1 MGEIEQALGDIEAY
15 VPSSVWPWLIVL
27 LGLLAGWF
35 AHGFVWGAL
44 RRALRHRNGLGHRL
58 IEKVRRPARLGF
70 IIAFATIFAQAAN
83 LDDTFQYWL
92 AKAAVAVL
100 IMIVGWMVLI
110 AIDVF
115 VERANANLA
124 LDAEDNLNARKQATQ
139 MRVLQQAGKIV
150 VVLVTLASVL
160 ATFETV
166 RQYGVSLFASAGAA
180 GLVLGF
186 AARPVLANLIAG
198 IQIAL
203 TQPIRID
210 DVVIVEGEWGW
221 IEEIASTY
229 VVVRI
234 WDLRRL
240 IVPLSKF
247 IEEPFQNWT
256 RENANI
262 IGTVFWYLDW
272 TAPIGAMR
280 EKLKELA
287 EASQYWDGK
296 VVNLQVTETDKDVIT
311 VRALL
316 SARNSPTAWD
326 LRCEIREKMVAWL
339 QEAHP
344 SALPK
349 VRGELTMKEK
359 VDAVSSL
366 SPKQGDAEAGG
377 GVPSDAVPASE
388 GGTAKPV
395 EE

>member
-1 MGEIEQALGDIEAY
+1 MGQIEQVLGDIQAI

-27 LGLLAGWF
+27 LGVLAGWL
-35 AHGFVWGAL
+35 AHGLVWSAL
-44 RRALRHRNGLGHRL
+44 RRALRSRNGLGHQL
-58 IEKVRRPARLGF
+58 VVKIRRPARLGF
-70 IIAFATIFAQAAN
+70 IIAFATLFAQAAN
-83 LDDTFQYWL
+83 LDSDFQYWL
-92 AKAAVAVL
+92 AKAAVAVVIAL
-100 IMIVGWMVLI
+100 VGWAVLI
-110 AIDVF
+110 AIDVA
-115 VERANANLA
+115 VERANAGLK
-124 LDAEDNLNARKQATQ
+124 LDAEDNLAARKQATQ

-240 IVPLSKF
+240 IVPLSQF
-247 IEEPFQNWT
+247 IEQPFQNWT
-256 RENANI
+256 RQTADI

-272 TAPIGAMR
+272 TAPIGEMR
-280 EKLKELA
+280 EKLKEFA
-287 EASQYWDGK
+287 EESDYWDGK
-296 VVNLQVTETDKDVIT
+296 VVNLQVTDTDKDVIT
-311 VRALL
+311 VRALV

-326 LRCEIREKMVAWL
+326 LRCEIREKMVNWL

-344 SALPK
+344 TALPK
-349 VRGELTMKEK
+349 LRGELSMTERL
-359 VDAVSSL
+359 DAVS
-366 SPKQGDAEAGG
+366 PRPQPGDGNSGG
-377 GVPSDAVPASE
+377 GVPKDAVPESE
-388 GGTAKPV
+388 GGSARPV